1 MATYGVTA
9 TVDKL
14 LKEVIKIL
22 NGHMEGSDPSIEQM
36 EDARFAFNRYLDNL
50 PQLGSRFFL
59 RANRQYVFP
68 SDSIV
73 LEGGV
78 KYRCIKAFTAPTITT
93 YATSTSYSEGDN
105 VYPSVYNGFRYEA
118 QNAGD
123 SAGSAPTFPVIQNYT
138 VVDNDI
144 TWKAIPDEKP
154 NVGLNWRTYFKMDSS
169 ATGGSAYAAGNYVRA
184 GQFYLQADEVSIESA
199 FIRKNDEDTTLT
211 IVSEYNFDPVVE
223 KASQGKPT
231 HIYIENIE
239 NNKKAHVYPNPD
251 SVGIDG
257 YVLHYKAQLRAETYE
272 GSKVLNLPSEIYTQI
287 MYGVANELAMQYKLS
302 SEQQILIKRRL
313 EEEESGTKSLEFA
326 PASPVANVVNYVY

>member
-1 MATYGVTA
+1 MATYGETA

-14 LKEVIKIL
+14 LKAVIKIL

-36 EDARFAFNRYLDNL
+36 EDARFAFNRYLDSL

-68 SDSIV
+68 DDSIV

-154 NVGLNWRTYFKMDSS
+154 NVGLNWRTYFKEDSS
-169 ATGGSAYAAGNYVRA
+169 ATGGSAYAAGDYVRA

-199 FIRKNDEDTTLT
+199 YIRKNDEDTHLT
-211 IVSEYNFDPVVE
+211 IVSEYKFDPVVE

-239 NNKKAHVYPNPD
+239 NNKKAHLYPNPD

-257 YVLHYKAQLRAETYE
+257 YVLHYKAQLRAETYD

-287 MYGVANELAMQYKLS
+287 MYGVADELAMQYKLS

-313 EEEESGTKSLEFA
+313 KEEEDGTKSLEFA
-326 PASPVANVVNYVY
+326 PASPVTNVVNYVY

>member
-1 MATYGVTA
+1 MTTYGVTA

-59 RANRQYVFP
+59 RANRQYIFP
-68 SDSIV
+68 NDSIV

-78 KYRCIKAFTAPTITT
+78 RYRCIKAFTAPTITT
-93 YATSTSYSEGDN
+93 YATSTSYSQGDN

-123 SAGSAPTFPVIQNYT
+123 SAGSAPTFPEIQNYT

-154 NVGLNWRTYFKMDSS
+154 NVGLNWRTYFKEDSEV
-169 ATGGSAYAAGNYVRA
+169 TGGSAYAAGDYVRA

-199 FIRKNDEDTTLT
+199 YIRKNDEDTPLT
-211 IVSEYNFDPVVE
+211 IVSEYKFDPVVE

-239 NNKKAHVYPNPD
+239 NNKKAHLYPNPD

-302 SEQQILIKRRL
+302 SEQQILIQRRL
-313 EEEESGTKSLEFA
+313 KEEESGTKSLEFA
-326 PASPVANVVNYVY
+326 PESPVANVVNYVY

>member
-68 SDSIV
+68 DDSIV
-73 LEGGV
+73 LEGAV
-78 KYRCIKAFTAPTITT
+78 RYRCIKAFTAPTITT

-154 NVGLNWRTYFKMDSS
+154 NVGLNWRTYFKEDLS

-184 GQFYLQADEVSIESA
+184 GQFDLQSDEVSIESA
-199 FIRKNDEDTTLT
+199 YIRKNNEDTTLD
-211 IVSEYNFDPVVE
+211 IVTDYNFQPVVE

-231 HIYIENIE
+231 HIYIENIGV
-239 NNKKAHVYPNPD
+239 NKKAHLYPNPD

-272 GSKVLNLPSEIYTQI
+272 GSTVLNLPSDTFTQI
-287 MYGVANELAMQYKLS
+287 IYGVADMLAMQYNVS
-302 SEQQILIKRRL
+302 SEQQILIKRKL
-313 EEEESGTKSLEFA
+313 EEKESGTKSLEFA
-326 PASPVANVVNYVY
+326 PVSPVTNVVNYVY

>member
-1 MATYGVTA
+1 MTTYGVTA

-59 RANRQYVFP
+59 RANRQYIFP

-78 KYRCIKAFTAPTITT
+78 RYRCIKAFTAPTITT
-93 YATSTSYSEGDN
+93 HATSTSYSKGDN

-138 VVDNDI
+138 VIDNDI

-154 NVGLNWRTYFKMDSS
+154 NVGLNWRTYFKEDSEV
-169 ATGGSAYAAGNYVRA
+169 TGGSAYAAGNYVRS
-184 GQFYLQADEVSIESA
+184 GEFNLQADEVNIENA
-199 FIRKNDEDTTLT
+199 FIRKNNEDTNLD
-211 IVSEYNFDPVVE
+211 IVTDYNFQPVVE
-223 KASQGKPT
+223 KAEQGKPT
-231 HIYIENIE
+231 HIYVENVGVT
-239 NNKKAHVYPNPD
+239 KKAHLYPNPD

-272 GSKVLNLPSEIYTQI
+272 GSTVLNLPPDTFTQI
-287 MYGVANELAMQYKLS
+287 IYGVADMLAMQYNLS
-302 SEQQILIKRRL
+302 SEQQILIKRKL
-313 EEEESGTKSLEFA
+313 DEHESGTKSLEFA
-326 PASPVANVVNYVY
+326 PVSPAVNVVNYVY